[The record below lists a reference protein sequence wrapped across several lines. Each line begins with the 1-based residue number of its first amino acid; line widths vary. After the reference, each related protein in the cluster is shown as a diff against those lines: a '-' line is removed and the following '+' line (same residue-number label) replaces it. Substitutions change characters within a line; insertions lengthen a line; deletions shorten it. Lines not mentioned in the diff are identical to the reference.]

1 MAATAPRNV
10 GEIDG
15 FITMLLAA
23 CENRLVNDKL
33 AALLSMPDDK
43 RQAVV
48 HAWVNDLLVQQAP
61 RDFIL
66 AIACLK
72 DDAVA
77 EKAYEVIAQ
86 CARKNQ

>member
-23 CENRLVNDKL
+23 CENRLVSDKL
-33 AALLSMPDDK
+33 EALLSMPDDK

-77 EKAYEVIAQ
+77 EKAYEVIVQ
-86 CARKNQ
+86 CARKDQ

>member
-1 MAATAPRNV
+1 MAAPAPRNV
-10 GEIDG
+10 GQIDG
-15 FITMLLAA
+15 FITLLLAA
-23 CENRLVNDKL
+23 CENRMVNDKL
-33 AALLSMPDDK
+33 EALLSMPDPK

-48 HAWVNDLLVQQAP
+48 HSWVNDLLVQQAP

-77 EKAYEVIAQ
+77 EKAYEVIVGCKKAQ
-86 CARKNQ
+86 

>member
-1 MAATAPRNV
+1 MAAPAPRNV
-10 GEIDG
+10 GQIDG
-15 FITMLLAA
+15 FITLLLAA
-23 CENRLVNDKL
+23 CENRMVNDKL
-33 AALLSMPDDK
+33 EALLSMPDPK

-48 HAWVNDLLVQQAP
+48 HSWVNDLLVQQAP

-77 EKAYEVIAQ
+77 EKAYEVIVGCKKDQ
-86 CARKNQ
+86 